1 MMFKTNPQIGVF
13 WQNNVLEDQLQAKIK
28 EKSKWKNLPFMDSVG
43 DSTPITFAKKNPL
56 FESTRATM
64 KEANNKGIK
73 SIGTNYSLASKKL
86 KIQKKQTIKN
96 FMKRNLKYRKM
107 YNDKMEKN
115 KTQQEKEIKK

>member
-86 KIQKKQTIKN
+86 KIQKKTDDQK
-96 FMKRNLKYRKM
+96 FY
-107 YNDKMEKN
+107 EK
-115 KTQQEKEIKK
+115 KSKIQENV